1 MLILESCPQERVS
14 ASDGQ
19 IVLLQA
25 TDLAQS
31 KKLIP
36 DAATWVQCF
45 SLYAAVLIA
54 KSPERAPS
62 LLSYMATICKFS
74 KRYKWPS
81 YIIYDEQF
89 RQEAAETGKSDWSK
103 TDGGIHS
110 YCFNGQCIDT
120 SPWCSSCKTLDHS
133 SETCL
138 VKQSSSQST
147 KLSGAKRPPKK
158 RPPPGSIQEPCCKWN
173 KQDKPDCPFEEA
185 CIYLHVCQTCKQP
198 DHPESACQS
207 SGKGCQACQLLNS
220 ARTSS
225 PSHSLKKKKKKK
237 KVFFTVTHGFV
248 LGLC

>member
-1 MLILESCPQERVS
+1 MASKPPETVIVAPGAPALKRSMVQLMLSGAYVDFGELPPAKGFSKPLS
-14 ASDGQ
+14 ALTQGMDGQ

-36 DAATWVQCF
+36 DVATWVQCF

-81 YIIYDEQF
+81 WIIYDEQF

-133 SETCL
+133 SETCF
-138 VKQSSSQST
+138 SQT
-147 KLSGAKRPPKK
+147 V
-158 RPPPGSIQEPCCKWN
+158 I
-173 KQDKPDCPFEEA
+173 
-185 CIYLHVCQTCKQP
+185 
-198 DHPESACQS
+198 
-207 SGKGCQACQLLNS
+207 LLK
-220 ARTSS
+220 
-225 PSHSLKKKKKKK
+225 H
-237 KVFFTVTHGFV
+237 
-248 LGLC
+248 